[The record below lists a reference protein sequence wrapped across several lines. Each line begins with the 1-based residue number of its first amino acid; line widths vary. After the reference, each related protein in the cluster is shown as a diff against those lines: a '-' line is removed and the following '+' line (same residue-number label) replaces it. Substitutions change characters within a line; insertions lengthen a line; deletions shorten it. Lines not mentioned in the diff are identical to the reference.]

1 MTTLKQLTDQVV
13 EDKKVQKALTSYVEG
28 GRDLLCVTIF
38 AGKSVLSSSPEI
50 AQRLEKKPEL
60 MAALM
65 ELFEDKLQVTT
76 KSEETDQ
83 KPDLPPIFAPFKNEK
98 MGWTK
103 AMVAEQLNLYLNLLG
118 YGVGGDKSFVAGTTW
133 QKRMATEWKH
143 GQHISELKR
152 DCPHVDQTQT
162 TIARQV

>member
-65 ELFEDKLQVTT
+65 ELFEDKSLVTT
-76 KSEETDQ
+76 NRSINRSHADSSTSTENSR
-83 KPDLPPIFAPFKNEK
+83 LLLI
-98 MGWTK
+98 
-103 AMVAEQLNLYLNLLG
+103 QLHEN
-118 YGVGGDKSFVAGTTW
+118 
-133 QKRMATEWKH
+133 
-143 GQHISELKR
+143 GQI
-152 DCPHVDQTQT
+152 
-162 TIARQV
+162 